1 MTTIADFLRQQAA
14 KVYLRAHYFAV
25 SVFVRTMTD
34 EERFACARM
43 AELEARG
50 LEPAIGETVEEFR
63 ERVLRPA
70 EKRPR

>member
-1 MTTIADFLRQQAA
+1 MTLASFLRQQTA
-14 KVYLRAHYFAV
+14 KAYLRAHYFAA

-34 EERFACARM
+34 EERFALARI

-63 ERVLRPA
+63 ERVLRHA
-70 EKRPR
+70 EKRTTR